1 MRARSARWAGAPCA
15 IQGSVG
21 IPDSVDEMFAEFRK
35 HFDRL
40 DIVVSNAASAAC

>member
-1 MRARSARWAGAPCA
+1 MRGDPRARPPARVA

-21 IPDSVDEMFAEFRK
+21 IPDSVDELFAEFGK

-40 DIVVSNAASAAC
+40 DIVVSAMPRAAC